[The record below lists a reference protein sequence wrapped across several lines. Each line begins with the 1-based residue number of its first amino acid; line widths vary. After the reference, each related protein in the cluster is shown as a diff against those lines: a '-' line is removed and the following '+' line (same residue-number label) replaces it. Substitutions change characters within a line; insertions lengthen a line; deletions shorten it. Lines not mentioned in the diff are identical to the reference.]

1 MKKRITKIHIGES
14 VAMAM
19 GSLWSS
25 KLRTFLTLLGIII
38 GVLTIIAVVS
48 IIQGLN
54 NYVYSKMAFYGANDF
69 SVTKFSIGIRSIQ
82 EFREQLKRKNLMLED
97 MRLLRK
103 RCQSCE
109 LIGAS
114 TATTRTVKYGPQS
127 LKDVSIRGMT
137 HMDHLIGNV
146 LELERGRHLLK
157 EDEDHSRDV
166 CVIGA
171 DVFEKL
177 FPYTDPV
184 GQRVKIGQQNFLVVG
199 LGKAKGKILGMTQDN
214 YINIPITTFQKIYGS
229 RRSIDINIHTSSQ
242 EQMDNAQEE
251 VRTILRAKR
260 HLTFDKPDDFSF
272 RTSETFIQIYRT
284 ATSGIYFAMIA
295 IASIALIVGG
305 IVVMNIML
313 VAVTERTKEI
323 GIRMA
328 VGARRT
334 DILLQ
339 FLVEAA
345 VISTVGGMIGILL
358 GFLIARIV
366 TLTTS
371 MPSSVDPISIIVA
384 ICVSTSVGIFFGLYP
399 ASKASKLDPIESLRS
414 EL

>member
-1 MKKRITKIHIGES
+1 MKKRVTRINIGES

-19 GSLWSS
+19 SSLWGS

-82 EFREQLKRKNLMLED
+82 EFREQLKRKNIMLED
-97 MRLLRK
+97 MRLLRR

-114 TATTRTVKYGPQS
+114 TETRRAVKYGPQS
-127 LKDVSIRGMT
+127 LKDVAIRGLT
-137 HMDHLIGNV
+137 HVDHLIGNV
-146 LELERGRHLLK
+146 LELERGRHLMK
-157 EDEDHSRDV
+157 EDEDHSRNV

-171 DVFEKL
+171 DVLEKL

-184 GQRVKIGQQNFLVVG
+184 GQRIKIGQQNFLVVG
-199 LGKAKGKILGMTQDN
+199 LGMAKGKILGITQDN

-229 RRSIDINIHTSSQ
+229 RRSIDINVHTSSQ
-242 EQMDNAQEE
+242 EKMEEAQEE

-272 RTSETFIQIYRT
+272 RTSETFIQIYKT

-334 DILLQ
+334 DILFQ
-339 FLVEAA
+339 FLIEAA

-358 GFLIARIV
+358 GFLIARVV
-366 TLTTS
+366 TLATS
-371 MPSSVDPISIIVA
+371 MPSSVDPASIVVA
-384 ICVSTSVGIFFGLYP
+384 IFVSTSVGIFFGMYP

>member
-1 MKKRITKIHIGES
+1 M
-14 VAMAM
+14 
-19 GSLWSS
+19 
-25 KLRTFLTLLGIII
+25 
-38 GVLTIIAVVS
+38 
-48 IIQGLN
+48 
-54 NYVYSKMAFYGANDF
+54 
-69 SVTKFSIGIRSIQ
+69 
-82 EFREQLKRKNLMLED
+82 KRKNLMLED
-97 MRLLRK
+97 LRLLRR

-127 LKDVSIRGMT
+127 LKDVTIRGLT
-137 HMDHLIGNV
+137 HVDHLIGNV
-146 LELERGRHLLK
+146 QELERGRHLLK
-157 EDEDHSRDV
+157 EDEDHSRNV

-177 FPYTDPV
+177 FPYTDPL
-184 GQRVKIGQQNFLVVG
+184 GQRIKIGQQNFFVVG
-199 LGKAKGKILGMTQDN
+199 LGKEKGKILGMTQDN
-214 YINIPITTFQKIYGS
+214 YVNIPITTFQKIYGT
-229 RRSIDINIHTSSQ
+229 RRSIDINVHTSSQ
-242 EQMDNAQEE
+242 EQLENAQEE
-251 VRTILRAKR
+251 VRTTLRAKR
-260 HLTFDKPDDFSF
+260 HLTFDESDDFSF
-272 RTSETFIQIYRT
+272 RTSDTFIQIYKT

-339 FLVEAA
+339 FLIEAA
-345 VISTVGGMIGILL
+345 VISTVGGMIGILF

-366 TLTTS
+366 TLATS

-399 ASKASKLDPIESLRS
+399 ASQASKLDPIESLRS

>member
-1 MKKRITKIHIGES
+1 MHVGES
-14 VAMAM
+14 IAMAM
-19 GSLWSS
+19 SSLWSS

-69 SVTKFSIGIRSIQ
+69 SVTKFSIGARSIQ
-82 EFREQLKRKNLMLED
+82 EFREQMKRKNIMLED
-97 MRLLRK
+97 MRLLR
-103 RCQSCE
+103 RQCNSCE

-114 TATTRTVKYGPQS
+114 TGTRRTVKYGPQS
-127 LKDVSIRGMT
+127 LKDVSIRGIT
-137 HMDHLIGNV
+137 HVDHLIGSV
-146 LELERGRHLLK
+146 QELERGRHLLK
-157 EDEDHSRDV
+157 EDEDHSRNV

-171 DVFEKL
+171 DVVDKL
-177 FPYTDPV
+177 FPFSDPL
-184 GQRVKIGQQNFLVVG
+184 GQWIKIGQQNFLVVG
-199 LGKAKGKILGMTQDN
+199 LGKEKGKILGMTQDN
-214 YINIPITTFQKIYGS
+214 YVNIPITTFQKSYGS
-229 RRSIDINIHTSSQ
+229 RRSININIHTSSQ
-242 EQMDNAQEE
+242 EQLEKAQEE

-260 HLTFDKPDDFSF
+260 HLSFNSPDDFSF
-272 RTSETFIQIYRT
+272 RTSETFIQIYKT

-295 IASIALIVGG
+295 IASIALVVGG

-339 FLVEAA
+339 FLIEAA
-345 VISTVGGMIGILL
+345 AISTVGGLIGILF
-358 GFLIARIV
+358 GFLIARGV
-366 TLTTS
+366 TLATS
-371 MPSSVDPISIIVA
+371 MPSSVDPVSILVA
-384 ICVSTSVGIFFGLYP
+384 ICVSTSVGIFFGIYP

-414 EL
+414 VL

>member
-1 MKKRITKIHIGES
+1 MS
-14 VAMAM
+14 
-19 GSLWSS
+19 SLWAS

-97 MRLLRK
+97 MRLIQK
-103 RCQSCE
+103 RCRSCE

-114 TATTRTVKYGPQS
+114 TSTTRTVKYGPQS
-127 LKDVSIRGMT
+127 LKDVNIRGQT
-137 HMDHLIGNV
+137 HVDHLIGNV
-146 LELERGRHLLK
+146 QELERGRHLLK
-157 EDEDHSRDV
+157 EDEDHSRNV
-166 CVIGA
+166 CVIGY
-171 DVFEKL
+171 DVLDKL
-177 FPYTDPV
+177 FPFTDAV
-184 GQRVKIGQQNFLVVG
+184 GQRIKIGQQNFLVVG
-199 LGKAKGKILGMTQDN
+199 IGKEKGKILGMTQDN
-214 YINIPITTFQKIYGS
+214 YVNIPITTFQKIYGS
-229 RRSIDINIHTSSQ
+229 RRSIDINVHTSSQ
-242 EQMDNAQEE
+242 EQLGKAKEE

-260 HLTFDKPDDFSF
+260 HLAFDKEDDFSF
-272 RTSETFIQIYRT
+272 RTSETFIQIYKT

-328 VGARRT
+328 VGARRK
-334 DILLQ
+334 DILFQ

-358 GFLIARIV
+358 GFVIARVV
-366 TLTTS
+366 TLATS
-371 MPSSVDPISIIVA
+371 MPSSVDPYSIIVA
-384 ICVSTSVGIFFGLYP
+384 IGVSMSVGIFFGLYP
-399 ASKASKLDPIESLRS
+399 ASKAAKLDPIESLRS
-414 EL
+414 EQ

>member
-1 MKKRITKIHIGES
+1 MKKRAARIHFGES
-14 VAMAM
+14 AGMAM
-19 GSLWSS
+19 SSLWAS

-97 MRLLRK
+97 MRLIQK
-103 RCQSCE
+103 RCRSCE

-114 TATTRTVKYGPQS
+114 TSTTRTVKYGPQS
-127 LKDVSIRGMT
+127 LKDVNIRGQT
-137 HMDHLIGNV
+137 HVDHLIGNV
-146 LELERGRHLLK
+146 QELERGRHLLK
-157 EDEDHSRDV
+157 EDEDHSRNV
-166 CVIGA
+166 CVIGY
-171 DVFEKL
+171 DVLDKL
-177 FPYTDPV
+177 FPFTDAV
-184 GQRVKIGQQNFLVVG
+184 GQRIKIGQQNFLVVG
-199 LGKAKGKILGMTQDN
+199 IGKEKGKILGMTQDN
-214 YINIPITTFQKIYGS
+214 YVNIPITTFQKIYGS
-229 RRSIDINIHTSSQ
+229 RRSIDINVHTSSQ
-242 EQMDNAQEE
+242 EQLGKAKEE

-260 HLTFDKPDDFSF
+260 HLAFDKEDDFSF
-272 RTSETFIQIYRT
+272 RTSETFIQIYKT

-328 VGARRT
+328 VGARRK
-334 DILLQ
+334 DILFQ

-358 GFLIARIV
+358 GFVIARVV
-366 TLTTS
+366 TLATS
-371 MPSSVDPISIIVA
+371 MPSSVDPYSIIVA
-384 ICVSTSVGIFFGLYP
+384 IGVSMSVGIFFGLYP
-399 ASKASKLDPIESLRS
+399 ASKAAKLDPIESLRS
-414 EL
+414 EQ